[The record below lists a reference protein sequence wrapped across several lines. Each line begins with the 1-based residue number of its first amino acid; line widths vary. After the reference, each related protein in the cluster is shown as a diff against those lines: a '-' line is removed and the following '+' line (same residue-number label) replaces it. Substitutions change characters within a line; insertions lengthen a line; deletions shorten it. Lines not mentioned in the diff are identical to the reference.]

1 MQKYNTAALLVA
13 VGKLAAGTVSGYALL
28 VVLTPVLTRIYTPA
42 DLGAFSLIAA
52 SVGVLAPILGLG
64 YPFGQLSARTRTGS
78 ARFAATALG
87 TAAAFSALLLVV
99 GLLVAFVASAR
110 SAFVWAMLC
119 ALVCSSV
126 AVITSVAV
134 NWAIAQGREARAATA
149 TFVNLG
155 GRAVFQTGFGV
166 AIGGVKGLIL
176 GELCGRLAAWAI
188 AESGMC
194 RVAFRRCL
202 SKFDAVCR
210 HARRERYY
218 PTLVTPSMTAENFL
232 VWLPAPIFAFTFGA
246 EVGGLVALVQRF
258 VSVPLTI
265 ANQSIAALFHREF
278 VGRSE
283 EQTATI
289 RKMLIGMA
297 AVVGATSM
305 PLSAVIERR
314 GSELASVVFGGEQW
328 SGVAT
333 VTAAFIPIC
342 AAQFICLFT
351 DRILLIIGRN
361 DLKLIFL
368 MFALL
373 IGGMVII
380 VSSSLGWTW
389 QTAMWAYAGSQTLV
403 YLLLFFT
410 VIRASESYSGSGV
423 HKEI

>member
-1 MQKYNTAALLVA
+1 
-13 VGKLAAGTVSGYALL
+13 
-28 VVLTPVLTRIYTPA
+28 
-42 DLGAFSLIAA
+42 
-52 SVGVLAPILGLG
+52 
-64 YPFGQLSARTRTGS
+64 
-78 ARFAATALG
+78 
-87 TAAAFSALLLVV
+87 
-99 GLLVAFVASAR
+99 
-110 SAFVWAMLC
+110 
-119 ALVCSSV
+119 
-126 AVITSVAV
+126 
-134 NWAIAQGREARAATA
+134 
-149 TFVNLG
+149 
-155 GRAVFQTGFGV
+155 
-166 AIGGVKGLIL
+166 
-176 GELCGRLAAWAI
+176 
-188 AESGMC
+188 
-194 RVAFRRCL
+194 
-202 SKFDAVCR
+202 
-210 HARRERYY
+210 
-218 PTLVTPSMTAENFL
+218 MTAENFL

-380 VSSSLGWTW
+380 VSSSLGWAW